1 MNFNNKELFPMDVG
15 INSDDCLTLGGLDV
29 LQLTKEFG
37 TPLYVYDEGTI
48 RTMCRE
54 FVEEFSSRYKNTLVA
69 YASKAFINPAIA
81 SLINDE
87 HMGLDVVSAGEIA
100 VARAVDFPPEKI
112 YFHGNNKTPDEIEF
126 ALDYGIGHFV
136 VDSFSELQIL
146 EEISNN
152 RGIKQD
158 ILLRVSPGVDPHTH
172 HLTTTGITD
181 SKFGFSI
188 ETGDASHAI
197 QTALKSKDLDLKG
210 IHFHL
215 GSPIFELEP
224 YSQGIGV
231 VLDFLQ
237 QFQKDGLDL
246 REFSPGGGFAIGYVK
261 EQLPPSIAEYAD
273 VIVKSVI
280 DGCSRNGFNLPKI
293 VVEPGRSISGRAG
306 VALYTVGAIKNIP
319 TVRKYV
325 SLDGGMGDNI
335 RPALYD
341 AKYEAVLANRMSEP
355 PQEVVTLAGKFC
367 ESGDVLIKDILL
379 PELISGDIVALPSSG
394 AYAPSMA
401 SNYNLN
407 PRPPIVMVD
416 NGKIRLIRR
425 RETYQDLMLC
435 DQI

>member
-1 MNFNNKELFPMDVG
+1 MKFANKELFPMNVG
-15 INSDDCLTLGGLDV
+15 INPEDRLTLGGLDV
-29 LQLTKEFG
+29 LELTSEFG

-48 RTMCRE
+48 RSMCRE
-54 FVEEFSSRYKNTLVA
+54 FVEEFTSRYNNSLVT

-81 SLINDE
+81 SLIHDE
-87 HMGLDVVSAGEIA
+87 GMGLDVVSGGEIA
-100 VARAVDFPPEKI
+100 VAKAVNFSAEKI
-112 YFHGNNKTPDEIEF
+112 YFHGNNKTPEEIEF

-136 VDSFSELQIL
+136 VDNFSELEIL
-146 EEISNN
+146 ESIAS
-152 RGIKQD
+152 GKGVIQD

-181 SKFGFSI
+181 SKFGFAI
-188 ETGDASHAI
+188 ETGDAANAI
-197 QTALKSKDLDLKG
+197 KTALKSKDLDLRG

-215 GSPIFELEP
+215 GSPIFEVEP

-231 VLDFLQ
+231 VLDFLN
-237 QFQKDGLDL
+237 QFKNDGLEL

-261 EQLPPSIAEYAD
+261 EQLPPSTAEYAS
-273 VIVKSVI
+273 VIVDSVVE
-280 DGCSRNGFNLPKI
+280 GCNRNGFDLPRVI
-293 VVEPGRSISGRAG
+293 VEPGRSITGRAG
-306 VALYTVGAIKNIP
+306 VALYTVGAIKEIP
-319 TVRKYV
+319 TIRKYV

-341 AKYEAVLANRMSEP
+341 AKYEAVLANRMSDPVE
-355 PQEVVTLAGKFC
+355 EIVTLAGKFC
-367 ESGDVLIKDILL
+367 ESADVLIKDILL
-379 PELISGDIVALPSSG
+379 PELHSGDVVAIPSCG

-407 PRPPIVMVD
+407 PRPPIVMVND
-416 NGKIRLIRR
+416 GEFRLIRR